1 MSTETLEFPPIDEVA
16 ATPVAI
22 APMPTALAVVDLA
35 KVDLTDVALAKFGDW
50 KADVD
55 TVRQNL
61 STLVL
66 DLTTQ
71 AKVDEAK
78 SLRHRLIGQ
87 PRADV
92 RKVSKALKSKLT
104 AVSKAVGAME
114 EAAVAAYDDAETLIT
129 PQIDKRQAELDA
141 EREAKAKADRERVA
155 GLQAGLDEFQVW
167 IDRCHEAG
175 ITAERVKAGMN
186 ALSQIELR
194 RDEWAEFYDRA
205 INRRVEVLAKM
216 QAIYESKL
224 IAEHEERRLEEQRAE
239 AARIQ
244 ALLDARKA
252 ELDAQAA
259 ELKRQA
265 EEIEA
270 ERKSMEARKTSLV
283 PAVTLVN
290 EITQD
295 AQESGSSAGT
305 PAMCA
310 SNAAE
315 SAEAAP
321 SGDEGP
327 AAHADTSAA
336 DPVPVVFYYHAGGVH
351 AAVAP
356 LRFADD
362 GEEDFGVISIDARD
376 PTDAEIAAANGP
388 EVELP
393 PVDEDPDEL
402 PEDEGGI
409 DVLLRDCLGLID
421 VLCEAYAGRFPSHP
435 KQSPEWWADVRLRIE
450 NLGPRLLIAVAMKK
464 AGL

>member
-1 MSTETLEFPPIDEVA
+1 MSTDTLEFPPIDEAVA
-16 ATPVAI
+16 PVAI
-22 APMPTALAVVDLA
+22 VPPPAAPDLA
-35 KVDLTDVALAKFGDW
+35 KVDLEAVALAQFGDW
-50 KADVD
+50 RADVAA
-55 TVRQNL
+55 VRNNL
-61 STLVL
+61 GTLVL
-66 DLTTQ
+66 DLSTQ

-92 RKVSKALKSKLT
+92 RRVSKALKSKLT

-114 EAAVAAYDDAETLIT
+114 EAAVAAYDKAEELIT

-141 EREAKAKADRERVA
+141 EREAKAHAERERVI
-155 GLQAGLDEFQVW
+155 GLEAKLLAMNVWLNRCDEPGMTA
-167 IDRCHEAG
+167 DR
-175 ITAERVKAGMN
+175 IRAGMN
-186 ALSQIELR
+186 ALSQIELTR
-194 RDEWAEFYDRA
+194 EAWAEFYDRA
-205 INRRVEVLAKM
+205 VNRRVEILAAM
-216 QAIYESKL
+216 QAVFERKL
-224 IAEHEERRLEEQRAE
+224 VAEADERRAAEVRAE
-239 AARIQ
+239 SARIQ

-270 ERKSMEARKTSLV
+270 ERKSMEARKTSLA

-310 SNAAE
+310 SNAAD
-315 SAEAAP
+315 SATAAP

-336 DPVPVVFYYHAGGVH
+336 DPDYAALEAELGDPPYTAGE
-351 AAVAP
+351 P
-356 LRFADD
+356 
-362 GEEDFGVISIDARD
+362 RD
-376 PTDAEIAAANGP
+376 QTDAEIEAANGP
-388 EVELP
+388 EVDLP
-393 PVDEDPDEL
+393 PVEDD
-402 PEDEGGI
+402 EDEGGI
-409 DVLLRDCLGLID
+409 DVLLQDCLNLID
-421 VLCEAYAGRFPSHP
+421 VLRTPYAGRFPSHP
-435 KQSPEWWADVRLRIE
+435 KPGPEWWEDVRWRVE
-450 NLGPRLLIAVAMKK
+450 NLQPRLLMAAAAKK